1 MEWTSAIKE
10 FISLFAII
18 DPIGALVFFNGLAGN
33 RPAPERSKTARVA
46 ASTMGITLLAAIFL
60 GDNLLWFFGIS
71 IHSFRVA
78 GGALIFLTGIAML
91 GGYGPVIRQTPREQ
105 DETNDRSSIAIVPL
119 GIPLLAGPG
128 AITTAV
134 ITAQTAKTAPH
145 LALLSVIVLLIS
157 VMTFFIFLS
166 SDKISGLLGKTG
178 MNIFTRLLGLLLSA
192 ISVEFIA
199 AGLKGLFPVLA

>member
-1 MEWTSAIKE
+1 MEWTIAIKV

-18 DPIGALVFFNGLAGN
+18 DPIGAIVFFNGLAGH
-33 RPAPERSKTARVA
+33 RPYPERMKTAGVA

-105 DETNDRSSIAIVPL
+105 DETADGSSVAIVPL

-134 ITAQTAKTAPH
+134 ISAQTAKTAPT
-145 LALLSVIVLLIS
+145 LALLSGIVILIS

>member
-1 MEWTSAIKE
+1 MEWTGAIKV

-18 DPIGALVFFNGLAGN
+18 DPIGAIVFFNGLAGN
-33 RPAPERSKTARVA
+33 RPAQDRMKTAWMA
-46 ASTMGITLLAAIFL
+46 ASTMGITLIAAIFL
-60 GDNLLWFFGIS
+60 GDNLLGFFGIS

-105 DETNDRSSIAIVPL
+105 DETADGSSVAIVPL

-134 ITAQTAKTAPH
+134 ISAQTAKTAPN
-145 LALLSVIVLLIS
+145 LALLSGIVLLIS
-157 VMTFFIFLS
+157 VMTFLIFLS

-199 AGLKGLFPVLA
+199 TGLKGLFPALG